1 MNRQKAILEF
11 TNFLMKESRKNYIS
25 YSIKKNE
32 ENTELTYE
40 NFLNRKISIF
50 TSTKNIQIIFS
61 KDKLNEYPMTKE
73 GIIDAKRDLISIV
86 S

>member
-50 TSTKNIQIIFS
+50 TSTKNIQINFS